1 MLLAYTEMGKIG
13 TVAGSQKFCF
23 GCVKLKR
30 PMDNPVERSNSRL
43 LDMESGAQ
51 KGG

>member
-1 MLLAYTEMGKIG
+1 MLLAYTKMGKIG
-13 TVAGSQKFCF
+13 AVAGSQKFCF

-30 PMDNPVERSNSRL
+30 PMNTPVERSNNGL
-43 LDMESGAQ
+43 LITESGAQ